1 MDQHVGGADALSR
14 NKDLAAKSD
23 TSTALLGVA
32 CGFGAALFWALGFVA
47 TRHGLKLG
55 FTPADLLM
63 HRFLWSGLAFLPLVL
78 RAGVRNLCGI
88 GWGRG
93 MALMVLGG
101 PVMSIIS
108 YTGFLFVPLGHG
120 SLIQPSCA
128 TLGGLFLAAAFL
140 GERVSLARLVGA
152 VVIVGGLAVIGGE
165 SIGHIGLSGVQ
176 GDLIFVLTGLMF
188 AGFGTLLRRWH
199 VPAFSAAAVISV
211 LSLTLFPLWAASGGL
226 ARVTAIGLGENAL
239 QALGQGI
246 LAGPAAMYLFAF
258 SIQLLGVARAAVFPA
273 TVPALTLLVGWL
285 LLGEPPT
292 ALQAAGLVTVLC
304 GFYLAQQQ
312 R

>member
-1 MDQHVGGADALSR
+1 MNEPTSGAES
-14 NKDLAAKSD
+14 LAQKSN
-23 TSTALLGVA
+23 ARLGLLGVA
-32 CGFGAALFWALGFVA
+32 SGLGAALFWALGFVA
-47 TRHGLKLG
+47 TRHGLKVG

-63 HRFLWSGLAFLPLVL
+63 HRFLWSGLAFLPLVF
-78 RAGVRNLCGI
+78 RAGLRDLCGI

-120 SLIQPSCA
+120 SVIQPSCA
-128 TLGGLFLAAAFL
+128 TLGGLFLAAVL
-140 GERVSLARLVGA
+140 LKERISFSRLFGA
-152 VVIVGGLAVIGGE
+152 VVIVVGLAVIGGE
-165 SIGHIGLSGVQ
+165 SIGHIGPSGVQ
-176 GDLIFVLTGLMF
+176 GDLIFVVTGLMF
-188 AGFGTLLRRWH
+188 AGFATLVRYWR
-199 VPAFSAAAVISV
+199 VSAFSAAAVINV
-211 LSLTLFPLWAASGGL
+211 LSLSLLPVYAASGGPGRL
-226 ARVTAIGLGENAL
+226 AAIGLGENAL

-246 LAGPAAMYLFAF
+246 LAGPAAMYLFTL

-273 TVPALTLLVGWL
+273 IVPALTLLVGWL
-285 LLGEPPT
+285 LLGELPT

-304 GFYLAQQQ
+304 GFYLAQRQ